1 VSDRSWRPAPL
12 ALSSRSRSTCGPRSS
27 FSCTALERRDPR
39 ADQVGGIAGPEEP
52 LGAREQIV
60 VMLVPADAVAAA
72 ERAHDLLL
80 ILDEGGRTLERPR
93 MTPGAGRCRHP
104 GDGRREIPEAEAHRL
119 DLPARGDQRVDEQ
132 PGRARGSGL
141 ARPRSRSSPPRD
153 VRRPRAARAFLRRPR
168 ASAARSAHR
177 CGEPLSG
184 SGGQTFPATPRDGP
198 PTPCGE
204 PLSASGGQT
213 FPATPRDGPPT
224 PCGEPLSASGG
235 QTFPATP
242 RDGPPTPC
250 GEPLSAVRTRARFR
264 TRGAPG
270 YSPTRPPARA
280 AAPPRRSSTD
290 RSRPTARRR
299 RRCATSGQSG
309 SRRSAR

>member
-1 VSDRSWRPAPL
+1 MSDRSWRPAPL

-204 PLSASGGQT
+204 PLSA
-213 FPATPRDGPPT
+213 
-224 PCGEPLSASGG
+224 
-235 QTFPATP
+235 
-242 RDGPPTPC
+242 
-250 GEPLSAVRTRARFR
+250 VRTRARFR